1 MVFLE
6 IARMMH
12 AAATRSP
19 LGEAGIMGVFY
30 MSPGGTTALGQGQPS
45 FGWDT
50 RPVAA
55 VLVSF
60 NFPGTYAERG
70 AAPAGTP
77 LASAEV
83 ESKEFTTMLSNRLA
97 FAALA
102 VACIGAAAGGGYLAS
117 RQNVVPAP
125 ASAEVAAP
133 APAPAPALTATAEQP
148 APAPAVQETEAVVGD
163 RPQTAPVPAPKA
175 ASGRSADAARIAP
188 PARER
193 RPAAPSP
200 APSGTVARQDQPPPL
215 TSSWP
220 SSTASQPPAAA
231 QPPLPA
237 EAPAPHVEERTVS
250 EPAHTEPPQ
259 KTYEE
264 LIVSADSVIG
274 LQTENRITSETAR
287 VEDRVEARVTRD
299 VKVGE
304 RVAIPAGAKAIG
316 SVMQVE
322 RGGKFKERARLGIRF
337 HTLVLAD
344 GTQVPISTE
353 TIYRDGEAP
362 GNATAAKV
370 GGAAVG
376 GAILGAILGGAKGA
390 VIGSTAGAGAG
401 TAAVMAGDRNAATLP
416 AGTPMTVRL
425 MSPVTVTKE
434 E

>member
-1 MVFLE
+1 
-6 IARMMH
+6 
-12 AAATRSP
+12 
-19 LGEAGIMGVFY
+19 
-30 MSPGGTTALGQGQPS
+30 
-45 FGWDT
+45 
-50 RPVAA
+50 
-55 VLVSF
+55 
-60 NFPGTYAERG
+60 
-70 AAPAGTP
+70 
-77 LASAEV
+77 
-83 ESKEFTTMLSNRLA
+83 MLSNRLA

-117 RQNVVPAP
+117 RQNLVPAP

-133 APAPAPALTATAEQP
+133 APVPAPALTATAEQP
-148 APAPAVQETEAVVGD
+148 APSPAVQETEAVVGD
-163 RPQTAPVPAPKA
+163 RPQSAPAAAPKVAPARTADAGRTAP
-175 ASGRSADAARIAP
+175 ARD
-188 PARER
+188 R
-193 RPAAPSP
+193 RPAP
-200 APSGTVARQDQPPPL
+200 APEPARTVARHDQPPPL

-220 SSTASQPPAAA
+220 SSASQPPAPA
-231 QPPLPA
+231 QPPPS
-237 EAPAPHVEERTVS
+237 EPPAPHVDERPSV
-250 EPAHTEPPQ
+250 EPAQVEPPQ
-259 KTYEE
+259 KTFEE

-274 LQTENRITSETAR
+274 LQTENRISSETAK

-344 GTQVPISTE
+344 GTRVPISTE

-401 TAAVMAGDRNAATLP
+401 TAAVMAGDRSAATLP

-425 MSPVTVTKE
+425 LSPVTVTKE

>member
-1 MVFLE
+1 
-6 IARMMH
+6 
-12 AAATRSP
+12 
-19 LGEAGIMGVFY
+19 
-30 MSPGGTTALGQGQPS
+30 
-45 FGWDT
+45 
-50 RPVAA
+50 
-55 VLVSF
+55 
-60 NFPGTYAERG
+60 
-70 AAPAGTP
+70 
-77 LASAEV
+77 
-83 ESKEFTTMLSNRLA
+83 MLSNRLA

-102 VACIGAAAGGGYLAS
+102 VACIGAAAGGGYLAT

-125 ASAEVAAP
+125 ASAEMP
-133 APAPAPALTATAEQP
+133 APAVTPAPALTATAEQPP

-163 RPQTAPVPAPKA
+163 RAQSAPEPAAPAPKTA
-175 ASGRSADAARIAP
+175 TGRNADAGRSA
-188 PARER
+188 PARDR
-193 RPAAPSP
+193 RQPVPSP
-200 APSGTVARQDQPPPL
+200 APGGTVARQDQPPPL
-215 TSSWP
+215 TSTWP
-220 SSTASQPPAAA
+220 SGAASQPPAPSP
-231 QPPLPA
+231 PPLPA
-237 EAPAPHVEERTVS
+237 ENPAQHPDDRAVQ
-250 EPAHTEPPQ
+250 EPAHVEPPQ
-259 KTYEE
+259 KTFEE
-264 LIVSADSVIG
+264 LVVSADSVIG

-299 VKVGE
+299 VKVGD

-344 GTQVPISTE
+344 GTRVPISTE

-362 GNATAAKV
+362 GNSTAAKV

-425 MSPVTVTKE
+425 LSPVTVTSEK
-434 E
+434 

>member
-1 MVFLE
+1 
-6 IARMMH
+6 
-12 AAATRSP
+12 
-19 LGEAGIMGVFY
+19 
-30 MSPGGTTALGQGQPS
+30 
-45 FGWDT
+45 
-50 RPVAA
+50 
-55 VLVSF
+55 
-60 NFPGTYAERG
+60 
-70 AAPAGTP
+70 
-77 LASAEV
+77 
-83 ESKEFTTMLSNRLA
+83 MLSNRLA

-102 VACIGAAAGGGYLAS
+102 IACLGAAAGGGYLAT

-125 ASAEVAAP
+125 ASAETAAP
-133 APAPAPALTATAEQP
+133 AAALTATAEQLP

-163 RPQTAPVPAPKA
+163 RAQSAPAPAAPAPKT
-175 ASGRSADAARIAP
+175 STGRSADAGRLAP
-188 PARER
+188 PARDR
-193 RPAAPSP
+193 REPAPSP

-215 TSSWP
+215 TSTWP
-220 SSTASQPPAAA
+220 SGAASQLPAPA

-237 EAPAPHVEERTVS
+237 ENPAPHPDERAVP
-250 EPAHTEPPQ
+250 EPAHVEPPQ
-259 KTYEE
+259 KTFEE
-264 LIVSADSVIG
+264 LVVSADSVIG

-344 GTQVPISTE
+344 GTRVPISTE

-362 GNATAAKV
+362 GNSSAAKV

-425 MSPVTVTKE
+425 LSPVTVTQE
-434 E
+434 ENK